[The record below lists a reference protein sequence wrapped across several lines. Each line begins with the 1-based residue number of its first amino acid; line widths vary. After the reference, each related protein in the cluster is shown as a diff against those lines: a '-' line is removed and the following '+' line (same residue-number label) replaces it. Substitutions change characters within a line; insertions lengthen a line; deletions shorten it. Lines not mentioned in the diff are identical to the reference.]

1 MRPVNQARSR
11 TATFVLLAAALFGC
25 ASDGVNREPKTLQAI
40 DPLLSVA
47 QVWTMSLDG
56 RVGDQLRLAAH
67 GETIA
72 AATTDGVITVIDVET
87 GVVIWRAE
95 HGSPIVAGAGF
106 DGERVGVL
114 DAENRLNVFAQ
125 GKLLWST
132 GLPARSYT
140 PPLIAGGRVFVLLS
154 DRRVAAFDQESGA
167 ELWLRRYGDSSL
179 VLANP
184 GLLTAVGNTLAVG
197 LGEQFAAV
205 NPDDGALLWATPLI
219 RPRGAEDIERLADWV
234 DGAVFAGTRVCGQ
247 AFQNAIGCV
256 DLSTRRVEWTVPF
269 TGANGLVGDQNTLY
283 AVDAASRVSAF
294 ETATGENKWTQAD
307 LTFRAV
313 TPALLLGQTIA
324 VGDFEGYMHWLS
336 RDDGRVMARMPTDG
350 SPIVGKPLLVNGTAV
365 AITQRGALFAW
376 RPQ

>member
-1 MRPVNQARSR
+1 LLVA
-11 TATFVLLAAALFGC
+11 TAVGC
-25 ASDGVNREPKTLQAI
+25 ASNGGNREPKPLQAF
-40 DPLLSVA
+40 DSLVSVA
-47 QVWTMSLDG
+47 QVWKTNLDG
-56 RVGDQLRLAAH
+56 EVGDALRLAAS
-67 GETIA
+67 GQLVA
-72 AATTDGVITVIDVET
+72 SATTDGVVAVVDTET
-87 GVVIWRAE
+87 GALVWQAKHAAR
-95 HGSPIVAGAGF
+95 IVAGAGF

-114 DAENRLNVFAQ
+114 DADNHLSVFAK
-125 GKLLWST
+125 GKLLWSV

-154 DRRVAAFDQESGA
+154 DRRLAAFDQETGA
-167 ELWLRRYGDSSL
+167 QLWLRRYGDSAL

-197 LGEQFAAV
+197 LGEKFAAV
-205 NPDDGALLWATPLI
+205 NPDNGALLWATPLV

-247 AFQNAIGCV
+247 AFQNAIGCL

-269 TGANGLVGDQNTLY
+269 TGANGVVGDQNTLY
-283 AVDAASRVSAF
+283 AVDAASRVSAY
-294 ETATGENKWTQAD
+294 ETATGQSKWTQAA
-307 LTFRAV
+307 LTFRGI
-313 TPALLLGQTIA
+313 TPALLLGQTIV
-324 VGDFEGYMHWLS
+324 VGDYEGYLHWLS

-365 AITQRGALFAW
+365 AITQRGSLFAW